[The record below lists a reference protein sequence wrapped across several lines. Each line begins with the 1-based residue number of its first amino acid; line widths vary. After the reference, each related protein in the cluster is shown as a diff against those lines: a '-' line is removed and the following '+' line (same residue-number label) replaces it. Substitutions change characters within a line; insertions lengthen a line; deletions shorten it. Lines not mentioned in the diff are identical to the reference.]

1 MHLSEILGIGDLGL
15 RVIVAPPG
23 ADPEIR
29 WAHTSDLPDPAPYL
43 RGGELLLTNGLWLDD
58 AGDAERF
65 VAGVRRGGAAA
76 IGYAVYRDQSVPQ
89 PLADACAREGIPLIE
104 VPDQPFMNITEAVL
118 ERILEER
125 SQQLRRSIHL
135 EHRVTAALTT
145 SGIHGV
151 LEILEDEHATAFAVI
166 DGVGHVVAHTGLAP
180 TTRDLRQIL
189 TTLAGSQAPAPS
201 LYPPDTSR
209 GPAEPVFWS
218 IGPHPFGG
226 ALICRRSRDDLG
238 AVLRRD
244 VATVLDQLRLALRHH
259 DELQAIR
266 DQTVAEA
273 LVDAIDRRVDPSR
286 RRDAVAPHYAGKMPA
301 TLLAVSAP
309 ATGAATLANA
319 LAALMHTRGEDGGH
333 AVVAARDGAATLLK
347 SSMPGLQL
355 TDADLELLATMVG
368 SDVAVGASRPTN
380 DLGAL
385 PTALVEAEHAAAYAR
400 ATQPLP
406 AIAESATVG
415 SHLLLLA
422 LNDDDTRLALEAA
435 VLEPLRLYDAD
446 HATTLVETVRV
457 FLDEVGSWQRAAA
470 RLHVHVNTLRYR
482 LARVEQLTG
491 RPLDLMANRVDLY
504 LALRAADLRAA
515 RDDAADRSR

>member
-1 MHLSEILGIGDLGL
+1 MHLSEILAIGDLGL

-43 RGGELLLTNGLWLDD
+43 RGGELLLTNGLWLAD

-125 SQQLRRSIHL
+125 SQQLRRSVHL

-145 SGIHGV
+145 SGIQGV
-151 LEILEDEHATAFAVI
+151 LDILEDEHATAFAVI

-180 TTRDLRQIL
+180 TTRELHQIL
-189 TTLAGSQAPAPS
+189 TTLAGPQAPAPS

-209 GPAEPVFWS
+209 APAEPVFWS
-218 IGPHPFGG
+218 IGPHPFAA
-226 ALICRRSRDDLG
+226 ALLCRRSRDDLG
-238 AVLRRD
+238 AELRRD

-259 DELQAIR
+259 DELQTIR
-266 DQTVAEA
+266 DRAIAAA
-273 LVDAIDRRVDPSR
+273 LVHAIDRSVDPAR
-286 RRDAVAPHYAGKMPA
+286 RRDAVAAHYAGTMPA
-301 TLLAVSAP
+301 SLLAVSAP
-309 ATGAATLANA
+309 ATSGATLANA
-319 LAALMHTRGEDGGH
+319 LAALMHTRGEH
-333 AVVAARDGAATLLK
+333 AVIAARDGAATLLK
-347 SSMPGLQL
+347 PSVPGPQL
-355 TDADLELLATMVG
+355 DAAALGLLATMVG
-368 SDVAVGASRPTN
+368 GDVAVGASRPTD

-446 HATTLVETVRV
+446 HATSLVETVRV

-491 RPLDLMANRVDLY
+491 RPLNVMANRVDLY

-515 RDDAADRSR
+515 RDEAAELSR

>member
-1 MHLSEILGIGDLGL
+1 MHLSDILGIADLGL
-15 RVIVAPPG
+15 RVIVAPVSS
-23 ADPEIR
+23 DPEIR

-43 RGGELLLTNGLWLDD
+43 RGGELLLTNGLWLHD
-58 AGDAERF
+58 AADAERF

-89 PLADACAREGIPLIE
+89 PLADACARESIPLIE

-118 ERILEER
+118 ERILAER
-125 SQQLRRSIHL
+125 SQQLRRSVHL

-145 SGIHGV
+145 AGIQGV
-151 LEILEDEHATAFAVI
+151 LEILDDEHATAFAVI
-166 DGVGHVVAHTGLAP
+166 DGTGHVVAHTGLEP
-180 TTRDLRQIL
+180 TNRDLRQIL
-189 TTLAGSQAPAPS
+189 TMLAGSQAPAPS
-201 LYPPDTSR
+201 LYPSDTSP

-218 IGPHPFGG
+218 IGPHPSAG
-226 ALICRRSRDDLG
+226 ALLCRRSRDDLS

-266 DQTVAEA
+266 DQAIADA
-273 LVDAIDRRVDPSR
+273 LVCAIDRRVDRTR
-286 RRDAVAPHYAGKMPA
+286 RRDAVAPHYAGTMPA
-301 TLLAVSAP
+301 SILAVSAP
-309 ATGAATLANA
+309 AARGATLASA
-319 LAALMHTRGEDGGH
+319 LVALMHTRGED
-333 AVVAARDGAATLLK
+333 AIVATRDGAGTLLK
-347 SSMPGLQL
+347 PSMPGPQL
-355 TDADLELLATMVG
+355 TDTDLELLATMVG
-368 SDVAVGASRPTN
+368 SDVAVGASRPTD
-380 DLGAL
+380 DLGTL
-385 PTALVEAEHAAAYAR
+385 PTALLEAEHAAAYAR
-400 ATQPLP
+400 ATQRLP
-406 AIAESATVG
+406 AIADSATVG

-422 LNDDDTRLALEAA
+422 LNDDDTRLALESA

-446 HATTLVETVRV
+446 HATSLVETVRV

-504 LALRAADLRAA
+504 LALRAADLRVT
-515 RDDAADRSR
+515 REGAADRSR